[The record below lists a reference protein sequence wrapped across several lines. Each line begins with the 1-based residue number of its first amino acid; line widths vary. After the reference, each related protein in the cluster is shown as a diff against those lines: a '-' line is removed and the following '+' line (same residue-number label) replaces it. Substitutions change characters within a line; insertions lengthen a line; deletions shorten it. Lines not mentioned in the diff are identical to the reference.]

1 MISVRPP
8 AVAGLFYPAAAAEL
22 RRDVAALLAV
32 AAPVASRG
40 FRSMSPKM
48 PPASTLDRSRRT
60 TSRVVSPGT
69 ERRHVSD

>member
-22 RRDVAALLAV
+22 RRDVAALLAA

-69 ERRHVSD
+69 QCGHFSV